1 MKNKLKHKPILYTAV
16 ILAILFVILIVSAI
30 GMFYYAF
37 SIPEPEGLSLAS
49 WPHTFTDNF
58 STWIEEKDGNI
69 GVEQIGAERLDE
81 YGLWVQILD
90 EKGQEIYAHNK
101 PENYPDGYSMTEL
114 VELTESGYENGNT
127 VFISNVTISDRTLN
141 YIVGFPYAIG
151 KTMLYYNGE
160 NVARLSPFTKSV
172 VFFSACVVVLVA
184 FVYAFW
190 LSRKLATIINGIKS
204 IAANQYTPLK
214 ERGLFSEIYGSLNEM
229 NMKIRH
235 SEKVQQET
243 DHARKEWIANITHD
257 LKTPL
262 SPVKGYA
269 ELLAEGRSLD
279 LPTVQEYGKI
289 VLKNVNHMEKLINDL
304 KLTYQLEA
312 GAFPFAPQEIRIVRF
327 LKELVIDIANDP
339 AFSKRTIAFE
349 SSMQEM
355 TLAVD
360 PDLLRRAVG
369 NIVINALVHN
379 PVDTK
384 VKVTVNLI
392 PGNKIDEPFQ
402 YGYYEGWEIIISSFE
417 LLMFA
422 LLAVCIVIAPVFSG
436 EYEAG
441 TDAVILSAK
450 YGKTKLTTAKIVAS
464 YLFGALAFTL
474 HVIVAFCLPLAAF
487 GFDGWDLSLQIVN
500 TTIPYPWTFLQA
512 VLVNLGV
519 VYLVLFAMLGLTLLL
534 SAKMKSSYL
543 VLIVLVPILFIP
555 LFLSP
560 NGTTGAYNLT
570 LFLLPYRST
579 VPEIGKYIS
588 YQLGGLVL
596 DAFTMRAILY
606 AILTAVMLP
615 LARLGFK
622 KHQVG

>member
-37 SIPEPEGLSLAS
+37 SIPEPDGLSLAS

-69 GVEQIGAERLDE
+69 GVEQIGVERLDE

-90 EKGQEIYAHNK
+90 ENGQEIYAHNK

-160 NVARLSPFTKSV
+160 NV
-172 VFFSACVVVLVA
+172 
-184 FVYAFW
+184 
-190 LSRKLATIINGIKS
+190 ATIINGIKS

-392 PGNKIDEPFQ
+392 PGNKIAVSVRDNGKGMDEKELS
-402 YGYYEGWEIIISSFE
+402 GLWSRYYRGTNTKERPESS
-417 LLMFA
+417 
-422 LLAVCIVIAPVFSG
+422 G
-436 EYEAG
+436 
-441 TDAVILSAK
+441 
-450 YGKTKLTTAKIVAS
+450 
-464 YLFGALAFTL
+464 
-474 HVIVAFCLPLAAF
+474 
-487 GFDGWDLSLQIVN
+487 
-500 TTIPYPWTFLQA
+500 
-512 VLVNLGV
+512 
-519 VYLVLFAMLGLTLLL
+519 LGLAI
-534 SAKMKSSYL
+534 AKQIIALHGGDISVVSNPGL
-543 VLIVLVPILFIP
+543 
-555 LFLSP
+555 
-560 NGTTGAYNLT
+560 GTKFTI
-570 LFLLPYRST
+570 LLPCGAST
-579 VPEIGKYIS
+579 N
-588 YQLGGLVL
+588 
-596 DAFTMRAILY
+596 
-606 AILTAVMLP
+606 
-615 LARLGFK
+615 
-622 KHQVG
+622 